1 MLFNI
6 NFFMSLCPMFYIGNC
21 MANNSKSLYQRSLFP
36 LNFEMA
42 VLVHFVFKCQLPN
55 WGFVNKDFT

>member
-1 MLFNI
+1 
-6 NFFMSLCPMFYIGNC
+6 MSLCPMSKIGNC
-21 MANNSKSLYQRSLFP
+21 MANNSKSLHQRSLFP